1 MDARRRSSTDVGVD
15 GSGSEGTM
23 VEQASD
29 DARTRAPR
37 RGGAHVRERVYPS
50 VMMPRGLVTILS
62 LMLSATPLSGQIVR
76 GIVVDEGTQAPVE
89 GAMVVLLRPDGTV
102 VYQVLSDENGGFI
115 VDAGDNG
122 TYVVRIDRIGYE
134 SITTESFDVPAEG
147 LFKRI
152 DVPIRPVE
160 LVGLD
165 VEGSRRCEVRPEEG
179 RATARVWEEA
189 RKALAAAALTLE
201 SQLYRYTL
209 LHFRRELDADA
220 RRVLDETRDF
230 QRGRAGVPYVSAPTA
245 ELLELGFMRRNEDG
259 SFTYFAPDAGSFL
272 SDPFLDTH
280 CMKISRVQEGSIGLD
295 FEPVSGRRVSDIQ
308 GTLWIEA
315 ATAKLQRLEFRYV
328 NLPPGH
334 EIGGA
339 RGQVVF
345 GQLPTGSWI
354 VRDWSITM
362 PRLAYANRG
371 GARDYIRIGYLQEGG
386 VVWRVHDREGAT
398 VIEASTATIAGTVL
412 DSLGTRPL
420 AGAVVRVPEAG
431 AEDATANAGTFLL
444 PGLAEGLQ
452 TLEVSHPQ
460 ADPLGLG
467 PFRTTAVA
475 VLGEATSVRIRIPGS
490 QERLDEA
497 CGPDLEPARRS
508 AILFGR
514 VSLAGDGAPGA
525 TVRLL
530 WLAAGRRDLQG
541 SDRAAPPRET
551 GDDAGPRWR
560 PSAFGEDWIETTLD
574 GRSIF
579 IFCRIP
585 GGSQV
590 RISIPRPDGSET
602 ERTVTVPRGAKVVTV
617 TVDISRR

>member
-1 MDARRRSSTDVGVD
+1 
-15 GSGSEGTM
+15 
-23 VEQASD
+23 
-29 DARTRAPR
+29 
-37 RGGAHVRERVYPS
+37 
-50 VMMPRGLVTILS
+50 MMPRRLVAVLP
-62 LMLSATPLSGQIVR
+62 LVFLAPPLSGQIVR
-76 GIVVDEGTQAPVE
+76 GIVMDEGTEAPVE
-89 GAMVVLLRPDGTV
+89 GAMVVLLQMDATV
-102 VYQVLSDENGGFI
+102 VRRVLSDENGGFI
-115 VDAGDNG
+115 VDAGAPG

-134 SITTESFDVPAEG
+134 SLTTEPFDVPVGG

-152 DVPIRPVE
+152 DVPIHPVE

-209 LHFRRELDADA
+209 LHYRRELDADA

-280 CMKISRVQEGSIGLD
+280 CMKIGGVEDGSIGLD
-295 FEPVSGRRVSDIQ
+295 FEPVSGRRVSDIR

-386 VVWRVHDREGAT
+386 VVWRVHDREGIT
-398 VIEASTATIAGTVL
+398 VIEASTATIAGTVF
-412 DSLGTRPL
+412 DSLDAHPL
-420 AGAVVRVPEAG
+420 AGAVVRVPETG

-452 TLEVSHPQ
+452 TLEVSHPP

-475 VLGEATSVRIRIPGS
+475 VLGEATSVRIRVPGS
-490 QERLDEA
+490 RERLEEA
-497 CGPDLEPARRS
+497 CGPDLEPGRPS

-514 VSLAGDGAPGA
+514 VSRAGERAPG
-525 TVRLL
+525 TPVRLL
-530 WLAAGRRDLQG
+530 WLAPSRRDLQG
-541 SDRAAPPRET
+541 SDRAAPPKEK
-551 GDDAGPRWR
+551 GDEAGPRWR
-560 PSAFGEDWIETTLD
+560 PSALGASWVETTLD
-574 GRSIF
+574 DRSIF
-579 IFCRIP
+579 MFCRIP

-590 RISIPRPDGSET
+590 RVSIPGPDGNDV
-602 ERTVTVPRGAKVVTV
+602 ERIVTVPRGAIVVSLA
-617 TVDISRR
+617 VDISRR